1 MNPRLR
7 TLMCVS
13 LLSLLFAPRG
23 AGATEGENLQGEVL
37 VDRVLVVVG
46 NSPITASQVSF
57 ESEVRGQIALSSE
70 REQFGRL
77 LNEAVDPLEALI
89 FREILRRLPDART
102 IQIKDTDARNRLRLF
117 EATFDDISAA
127 SSFRARWG
135 MGRAELLEFLKESV
149 ILDEVVELA
158 VRISV
163 TEEEK
168 RDYYERNRNRVFG
181 EKPYLDVAEFV
192 SQQVYLLKFE
202 AAYNSWKSKLRAGA
216 SKRYIGR

>member
-1 MNPRLR
+1 MGVRFL
-7 TLMCVS
+7 TLVTLCLIA
-13 LLSLLFAPRG
+13 LLLVPFG
-23 AGATEGENLQGEVL
+23 AEATEGDTRQEEVL

-46 NSPITASQVSF
+46 NSPITASQVNF
-57 ESEVRGQIALSSE
+57 ENEVRGQIALSSQ

-77 LNEAVDPLEALI
+77 LNESVDALEALI

-117 EATFDDISAA
+117 ESTFDDISAA

-135 MGRAELLEFLKESV
+135 MSRAELLEFFKESV
-149 ILDEVVELA
+149 ILDEVVEVSVL
-158 VRISV
+158 ISV

-168 RDYYERNRNRVFG
+168 RDYYDRNRNRVFG
-181 EKPYLDVAEFV
+181 DKPYLDVAEFV
-192 SQQVYLLKFE
+192 SQQVYLLKFD